1 MKMKTYIAP
10 EFVIVDLENEDSV
23 MMTMS
28 VGFNAPGDNT
38 EHPEYQPEAASR
50 RGSDWDEYFGR

>member
-10 EFVIVDLENEDSV
+10 EFVVVNLENEDSV
-23 MMTMS
+23 LMTMS
-28 VGFNAPGDNT
+28 TIGNGGDYEGQPGVK
-38 EHPEYQPEAASR
+38 PEAASR